1 MLTKKNYFFDFE
13 SRTKKLCLYYRFGDK
28 IVYKIFIQSFDV
40 LKYYATL
47 MEIIYLKLLIKIK
60 VILHNYKAL
69 QLLYTIPLQNHSE
82 KYQYF
87 CFHWFSSP

>member
-13 SRTKKLCLYYRFGDK
+13 SRTKKLCLHYRFGDK
-28 IVYKIFIQSFDV
+28 IVYKIY
-40 LKYYATL
+40 KTL

-69 QLLYTIPLQNHSE
+69 LLLYTIPLQNHSE